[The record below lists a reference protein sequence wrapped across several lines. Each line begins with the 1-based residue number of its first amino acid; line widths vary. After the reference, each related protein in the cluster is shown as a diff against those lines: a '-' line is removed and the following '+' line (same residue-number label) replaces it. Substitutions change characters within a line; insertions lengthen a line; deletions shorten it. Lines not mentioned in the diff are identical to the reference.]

1 MKPAAPDLV
10 IFDMDDVLCRY
21 DLGKRLRVL
30 SRFSGRSPRDIRAA
44 IWDSGFEDD
53 SDAGC
58 IGDAE
63 AYLEEFCR
71 RLGKRVTRDQ
81 WIEARRAAMV
91 PDEEVIGIARQ
102 IKARARLCPFSNNG
116 PLMKQSFEAIFPA
129 AHGLFGED
137 FYCSCEL
144 KARKP
149 DPAAYLRL
157 LERLKVDAVRCLFI
171 DDKRSNV
178 EGAVMAGL
186 HGHHFTSRQ
195 GLEREARSLGLV
207 D

>member
-1 MKPAAPDLV
+1 MNRAAPELV

-21 DLGKRLRVL
+21 DLGKRLRML
-30 SRFSGRSPRDIRAA
+30 SNFSGRTPRDIKAA

-53 SDAGC
+53 SDAGS

-71 RLGKRVTRDQ
+71 RLGARITPGQ
-81 WIEARRAAMV
+81 WIEARRAAMA
-91 PDEEVIGIARQ
+91 PDQEVIALAERIGG
-102 IKARARLCPFSNNG
+102 RARLCLFSNNG
-116 PLMKQSFEAIFPA
+116 PLMRQSLKTIFPA
-129 AHGLFGED
+129 AHELFAGA

-149 DPAAYLRL
+149 DPCAYLRL
-157 LERLKVDAVRCLFI
+157 LERLKVDAGRCLFI

-178 EGAVMAGL
+178 EGAVLAGL
-186 HGHHFTSRQ
+186 RGHHFTSPPA
-195 GLEREARSLGLV
+195 LEREARAQGLT

>member
-30 SRFSGRSPRDIRAA
+30 SSFSGRSPRDIRAA

-53 SDAGC
+53 SDAGS

-63 AYLEEFCR
+63 AYLAEFSR
-71 RLGKRVTRDQ
+71 RLGTRITTQQ

-91 PDEEVIGIARQ
+91 PNEDVIGIARQ
-102 IKARARLCPFSNNG
+102 IKARARLCLFSNNG
-116 PLMKQSFEAIFPA
+116 PLMKRSLEAIFPA
-129 AHGLFGED
+129 AHGLFGQE

-149 DPAAYLRL
+149 DPEAYLRL
-157 LERLKVDAVRCLFI
+157 IARLEAEAHRCLFI

-178 EGAVMAGL
+178 EGAVIAGL
-186 HGHHFTSRQ
+186 HGHLFTSRQ
-195 GLEREARSLGLV
+195 ALEREARSLGLL